1 MDTVRTKVT
10 PPLWRK
16 YWYIAVLL
24 LLLLGTYFF
33 KSFMGSAS
41 FIVNKQELIT
51 AVVQLGNFKINVR
64 ATGVLKP
71 VNIRWVSS
79 QVSGRVEQAFVKA
92 GANVTKGQ
100 ILMQLSNPELHREL
114 EKTRWDFE
122 AKKAENY
129 AAYVALE
136 SQLVD
141 LKNSV
146 VQADYSYQASKLK
159 LDAETQLYEQ
169 KNGTVSALDY
179 QSSQLNV
186 KQKKQSW
193 QAQKQKVTKM
203 QANLRATQTAQ
214 NARLGLVKNN
224 YQRVQDQ
231 VTSLAVKATT
241 DGVVQQISFA
251 LGEQVV
257 IGGSVALIADQRSLY
272 AELQVQEIMVSD
284 ITLGQRVVVDTRTS
298 EIIGEVIRIDPAVN
312 AGMVQ
317 VDVKLSSQLPNEAR
331 PDLTVDGSIEVSN
344 IDETLYVKRP
354 AFAPK
359 NSKTS
364 LYRLTV
370 DAQFAQKKMVALG
383 KSSVNQI
390 QILSGL
396 KAGDEVII
404 SDTSNWQT
412 HQEIM
417 IN

>member
-10 PPLWRK
+10 PELWRK

-114 EKTRWDFE
+114 EKTRWEFE

-146 VQADYSYQASKLK
+146 VQADYSTKPKGSGIGLSLCRQIMFNHGGTIKLK
-159 LDAETQLYEQ
+159 NRENAQ
-169 KNGTVSALDY
+169 GA
-179 QSSQLNV
+179 
-186 KQKKQSW
+186 
-193 QAQKQKVTKM
+193 QA
-203 QANLRATQTAQ
+203 
-214 NARLGLVKNN
+214 
-224 YQRVQDQ
+224 
-231 VTSLAVKATT
+231 
-241 DGVVQQISFA
+241 
-251 LGEQVV
+251 
-257 IGGSVALIADQRSLY
+257 
-272 AELQVQEIMVSD
+272 
-284 ITLGQRVVVDTRTS
+284 
-298 EIIGEVIRIDPAVN
+298 
-312 AGMVQ
+312 
-317 VDVKLSSQLPNEAR
+317 
-331 PDLTVDGSIEVSN
+331 
-344 IDETLYVKRP
+344 
-354 AFAPK
+354 
-359 NSKTS
+359 
-364 LYRLTV
+364 
-370 DAQFAQKKMVALG
+370 
-383 KSSVNQI
+383 
-390 QILSGL
+390 ILSL
-396 KAGDEVII
+396 PLYLQ
-404 SDTSNWQT
+404 NQ
-412 HQEIM
+412 
-417 IN
+417 

>member
-10 PPLWRK
+10 PELWRK

-114 EKTRWDFE
+114 EKTRWEFE

-370 DAQFAQKKMVALG
+370 DAQFAQKQMVALG

>member
-1 MDTVRTKVT
+1 MDTVRTKIKT
-10 PPLWRK
+10 PLLRK
-16 YWYIAVLL
+16 YWYVAVIL

-41 FIVNKQELIT
+41 FIVNKQELVT
-51 AVVQLGNFKINVR
+51 ATVQLGNFKVNVR

-92 GANVTKGQ
+92 GAYVTKGQ
-100 ILMQLSNPELHREL
+100 VLMQLSNPELHREL
-114 EKTRWDFE
+114 EKNRWEFE

-129 AAYVALE
+129 AAYIALE

-146 VQADYSYQASKLK
+146 VEADYSYQASKLK

-186 KQKKQSW
+186 KQKNQYW
-193 QAQKQKVTKM
+193 QAQKQKVSKM
-203 QANLRATQTAQ
+203 QANLQATKTAQ
-214 NARLGLVKNN
+214 NARLGLVENN
-224 YQRVQDQ
+224 YHRVQDQ
-231 VTSLAVKATT
+231 VASLAVKATT
-241 DGVVQQISFA
+241 DGVVQQISLA
-251 LGEQVV
+251 LGEQAVM
-257 IGGSVALIADQRSLY
+257 GGSVALIADQRSLY

-284 ITLGQRVVVDTRTS
+284 ITLGQKVVVDTRTS

-317 VDVKLSSQLPNEAR
+317 VDVKLSNKLPNEAR

-344 IDETLYVKRP
+344 IDDALYVKRP

-359 NSKTS
+359 NSKTG

-370 DAQFAQKKMVALG
+370 DEQFAQKQIVALG
-383 KSSVNQI
+383 LSSINQI

-396 KAGDEVII
+396 EAGDEVII
-404 SDTSNWQT
+404 SDTSDWQE